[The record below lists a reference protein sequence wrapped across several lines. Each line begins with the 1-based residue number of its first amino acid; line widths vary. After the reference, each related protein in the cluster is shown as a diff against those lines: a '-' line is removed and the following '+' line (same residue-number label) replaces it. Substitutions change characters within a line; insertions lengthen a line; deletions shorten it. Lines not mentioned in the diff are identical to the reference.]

1 MVKVSGSDENDD
13 VAKVVGR
20 VKAEVRRGYDLSDF
34 TCSKTVADTSE
45 TLLRLVSA
53 LVSDGNATKPSLTIS
68 QTIQQHISGARNQA
82 TIGLDIK
89 LHHKHGSSD
98 VIIALSAPIVRFFV
112 FENQLPH
119 IMHMFRRTLI

>member
-1 MVKVSGSDENDD
+1 MVKVSGSDEHDD

-20 VKAEVRRGYDLSDF
+20 VKAEVMRGYDLSDF

-45 TLLRLVSA
+45 TMLRLVSA

-89 LHHKHGSSD
+89 LHHKHGNSD

-119 IMHMFRRTLI
+119 MFRRTLI

>member
-1 MVKVSGSDENDD
+1 MVKVSGSDEHDD

-20 VKAEVRRGYDLSDF
+20 VKAEVMRGYDLSDF

-45 TLLRLVSA
+45 TMLRLMSA

-89 LHHKHGSSD
+89 LHHKHGNSD

-119 IMHMFRRTLI
+119 MFRRTLI

>member
-1 MVKVSGSDENDD
+1 MVKVSGSGEHDD

-20 VKAEVRRGYDLSDF
+20 VKAEVRRGYDSSDF

-82 TIGLDIK
+82 TIGLDIR
-89 LHHKHGSSD
+89 LHHKHGNSD
-98 VIIALSAPIVRFFV
+98 VIIALSAPIVRLFV

-119 IMHMFRRTLI
+119 MFRRTLI